1 MKFEELRDYLEGLLG
16 KPLYKQE
23 KNELIHMINLRDSSN
38 RLQRDFYTLRS
49 YLWDNYKI
57 ELLNNTYN
65 FDGEKIKLWVLCKFR

>member
-16 KPLYKQE
+16 KPLDKE
-23 KNELIHMINLRDSSN
+23 DKKELINKINLRDNAN
-38 RLQRDFYTLRS
+38 RLQRGFWTLKN

-57 ELLNNTYN
+57 ELLNDTFN

>member
-23 KNELIHMINLRDSSN
+23 KNELIHMINLRNSSN

>member
-23 KNELIHMINLRDSSN
+23 QKELINTINLRDGSN
-38 RLQRDFYTLRS
+38 RLQRGFYTLRS
-49 YLWDNYKI
+49 YLMDNYKI

-65 FDGEKIKLWVLCKFR
+65 FDGEKIKAWVLCKWY